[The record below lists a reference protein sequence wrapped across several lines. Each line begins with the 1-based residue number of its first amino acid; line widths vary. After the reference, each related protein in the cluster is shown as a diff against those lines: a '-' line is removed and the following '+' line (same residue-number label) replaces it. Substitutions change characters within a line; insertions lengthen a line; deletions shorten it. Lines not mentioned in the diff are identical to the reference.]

1 MELTTLGWTQALA
14 EAFAPHA
21 GEGVLPG
28 RVALEHTHIYRVLTS
43 EGEWLARVAGRLRYQ
58 AAARADFPAVG
69 DWVAVERGAGAGD
82 ARIRAVLPRYSQ
94 FSRRAAGDVTEQQI
108 VAANIDTV
116 FLVGGLDDD
125 FNPRR
130 IERYLLVAWESGAQ
144 PVIVLNKADLV
155 TDAGRAVED
164 VRRVAPAVPVH
175 AVSCRIPE
183 SLAALRAYL
192 GEGRTA
198 ALLGSS
204 GVGKSTIVNQ
214 LMGKEV
220 LRTRE
225 VREWDSRGRHTTTGR
240 QLIVLPGGGVL
251 IDTPGMRELQLWETG
266 EALGGAFKDI
276 EDLVGGC
283 RFRDCRH
290 ETEPGC
296 AVRAAVEA
304 GDLAPERLASYHK
317 LRVEQAF
324 QARQQDQRAQI
335 EDKRKGRIG
344 SKALAKRLKDKGRG

>member
-1 MELTTLGWTQALA
+1 
-14 EAFAPHA
+14 
-21 GEGVLPG
+21 
-28 RVALEHTHIYRVLTS
+28 
-43 EGEWLARVAGRLRYQ
+43 
-58 AAARADFPAVG
+58 
-69 DWVAVERGAGAGD
+69 
-82 ARIRAVLPRYSQ
+82 
-94 FSRRAAGDVTEQQI
+94 
-108 VAANIDTV
+108 
-116 FLVGGLDDD
+116 
-125 FNPRR
+125 
-130 IERYLLVAWESGAQ
+130 
-144 PVIVLNKADLV
+144 
-155 TDAGRAVED
+155 
-164 VRRVAPAVPVH
+164 
-175 AVSCRIPE
+175 VSCRIPE